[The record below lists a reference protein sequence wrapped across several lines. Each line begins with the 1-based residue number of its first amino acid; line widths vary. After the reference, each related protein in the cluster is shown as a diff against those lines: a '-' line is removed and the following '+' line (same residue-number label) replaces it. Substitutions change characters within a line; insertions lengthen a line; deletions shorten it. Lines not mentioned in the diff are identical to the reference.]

1 MQFSVRSSKNISA
14 ENPSKNLPLGNPPKK
29 NVSSILIFSFL
40 SVFIT
45 LLCAGAAL
53 AVTKAILIGQF
64 FTENFDWII
73 FNFFKNPLNGPGF
86 IREYHCVC
94 IETNS

>member
-64 FTENFDWII
+64 FTENFELL
-73 FNFFKNPLNGPGF
+73 FSKV
-86 IREYHCVC
+86 YH
-94 IETNS
+94 IL

>member
-45 LLCAGAAL
+45 LLWAGAAL
-53 AVTKAILIGQF
+53 AVTKGYSNW
-64 FTENFDWII
+64 TI
-73 FNFFKNPLNGPGF
+73 FYRKF
-86 IREYHCVC
+86 
-94 IETNS
+94 